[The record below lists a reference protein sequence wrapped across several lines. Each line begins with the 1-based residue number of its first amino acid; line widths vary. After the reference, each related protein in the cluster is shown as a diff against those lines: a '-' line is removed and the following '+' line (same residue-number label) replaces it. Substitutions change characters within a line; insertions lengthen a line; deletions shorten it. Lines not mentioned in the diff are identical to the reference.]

1 MRTHARVWLAG
12 GLMLALALW
21 CLASGDGT
29 AAGGKPLSDA
39 IQKLAQTVAKPDVAT
54 GRKEAE
60 ALAKTIEL
68 DSLMDLFKLRTKDG
82 LGVGTKPGAI
92 TPDGIEAKVM
102 ALAKKPL
109 PQKELDA
116 QAEGLTQAGHMVAAV
131 ALVAQH
137 KCPVTKKMGDKDPKK
152 WQEWTEEMHKNA
164 LELSTAAKAKQPAEL
179 KTAATKLNSSCNNCH
194 SVFRD

>member
-1 MRTHARVWLAG
+1 M
-12 GLMLALALW
+12 
-21 CLASGDGT
+21 
-29 AAGGKPLSDA
+29 SDA

-54 GRKEAE
+54 ARKEAE

-179 KTAATKLNSSCNNCH
+179 KTAATKLNSTCNNCH